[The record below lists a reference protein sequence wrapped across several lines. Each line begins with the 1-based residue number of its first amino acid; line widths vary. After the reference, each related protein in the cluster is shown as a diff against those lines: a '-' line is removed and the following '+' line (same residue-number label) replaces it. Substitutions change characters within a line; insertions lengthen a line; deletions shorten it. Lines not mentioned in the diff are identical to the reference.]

1 MILLEFLYVLY
12 CRYTRGYVMD
22 LFGSVMFPDSSG
34 DQMPMMYLP
43 LLMDIE
49 QPSSY
54 NWGGAVLAYLY
65 SHLCRSSEV
74 SHQLLF

>member
-1 MILLEFLYVLY
+1 
-12 CRYTRGYVMD
+12 MD
-22 LFGSVMFPDSSG
+22 LLGSVMFPDSSG

-43 LLMDIE
+43 LLMDLE

-65 SHLCRSSEV
+65 SNCVVAVR
-74 SHQLLF
+74 